1 MERVQTL
8 LERLSQQVNDLEPIE
23 DLLHTVQLMQQE
35 LLHLQSTTTS
45 SNAQRIAFHAP
56 ISTPTEIQSTDK
68 ITLDLDINPQDVEA
82 ELEQIRQIAEAKNSI
97 SIKNRKALHFD
108 PIEDTPTLSHQTP
121 TTTAKT
127 FVPEPTAAA
136 PIAPSDYP
144 DMSQNIPEAEIPKI
158 SQKPEPTS
166 AEIHETI
173 AASLQNASLNDALS
187 KPQKELSERLQ
198 ETPIKDL
205 KKAIGINDRYLFIQE
220 LFKGDEAMY
229 ERCIKTINAFSIY
242 PEAEYW
248 IRRELKTKLGW
259 NDQSEAS
266 QAFAHLVKRRF
277 SAM

>member
-8 LERLSQQVNDLEPIE
+8 LERLTQQVNDLEPIE
-23 DLLHTVQLMQQE
+23 DLLHTVQLMQHE
-35 LLHLQSTTTS
+35 LLHLKSSATTPGS
-45 SNAQRIAFHAP
+45 QRIAFHAP
-56 ISTPTEIQSTDK
+56 VAPPAENQATDK

-108 PIEDTPTLSHQTP
+108 PIEDTPTLSHQLPVPSVTATEVDETSSTLSIDDSQLDQLINEPESQPIISAQPETP
-121 TTTAKT
+121 AT
-127 FVPEPTAAA
+127 
-136 PIAPSDYP
+136 
-144 DMSQNIPEAEIPKI
+144 
-158 SQKPEPTS
+158 
-166 AEIHETI
+166 EIHETI
-173 AASLQNASLNDALS
+173 AAYIPSASLNDSLN

-229 ERCIKTINAFSIY
+229 ERSIKTINAFSIY

-259 NDQSEAS
+259 NEQSEAT

-277 SAM
+277 SAI

>member
-8 LERLSQQVNDLEPIE
+8 LERLNQQVNDLEPIE
-23 DLLHTVQLMQQE
+23 DLLHTLQLMQHE
-35 LLHLQSTTTS
+35 LLHLKSSATTLS
-45 SNAQRIAFHAP
+45 SQRIAFHAP
-56 ISTPTEIQSTDK
+56 IATPTGNQSTDK
-68 ITLDLDINPQDVEA
+68 ITLDLDINPEDVEA

-108 PIEDTPTLSHQTP
+108 PIEDTPTLSHQLP
-121 TTTAKT
+121 VAAPVAP
-127 FVPEPTAAA
+127 VPETTDSPS
-136 PIAPSDYP
+136 IIPSDHFGLEH
-144 DMSQNIPEAEIPKI
+144 NINE
-158 SQKPEPTS
+158 PEPQAIS
-166 AEIHETI
+166 PNPEMPSPEIHETI
-173 AASLQNASLNDALS
+173 AASIPNASLNDALN

-229 ERCIKTINAFSIY
+229 ERSIKTINAFSIY

-259 NDQSEAS
+259 NDQSEAT

-277 SAM
+277 SAI

>member
-8 LERLSQQVNDLEPIE
+8 LERLTQQVNNLESIE
-23 DLLHTVQLMQQE
+23 DLLHTVQLMQHE
-35 LLHLQSTTTS
+35 LLHLQSAATIS
-45 SNAQRIAFHAP
+45 SAPRTAFHAP
-56 ISTPTEIQSTDK
+56 ITNPVETQSTDK

-108 PIEDTPTLSHQTP
+108 PIEDTPTLSHQLPNSPQQTP
-121 TTTAKT
+121 
-127 FVPEPTAAA
+127 VPEFTEAIPSL
-136 PIAPSDYP
+136 PSDHS
-144 DMSQNIPEAEIPKI
+144 DIDQNISEPETQHVTPMLEEN
-158 SQKPEPTS
+158 SL
-166 AEIHETI
+166 EIHETI
-173 AASLQNASLNDALS
+173 AASMPNASLNDALN

-220 LFKGDEAMY
+220 LFKGDEAMF
-229 ERCIKTINAFSIY
+229 ERSLKTINSFSIY

-259 NDQSEAS
+259 NDQSEAT
-266 QAFAHLVKRRF
+266 QTFNHLVKRRF
-277 SAM
+277 SAI

>member
-8 LERLSQQVNDLEPIE
+8 LERLTQQVNNLESIE
-23 DLLHTVQLMQQE
+23 DLLHTVQLMQHE
-35 LLHLQSTTTS
+35 LLHLQSTATTPS
-45 SNAQRIAFHAP
+45 SQRIAFHAP
-56 ISTPTEIQSTDK
+56 ITNPVETQSTDK

-108 PIEDTPTLSHQTP
+108 PIEDTPTLSHQISPPPPPALESTVEKP
-121 TTTAKT
+121 ND
-127 FVPEPTAAA
+127 
-136 PIAPSDYP
+136 PSDISGV
-144 DMSQNIPEAEIPKI
+144 DQNITEAETKRV
-158 SQKPEPTS
+158 SLKLEENS
-166 AEIHETI
+166 VEIHETI
-173 AASLQNASLNDALS
+173 AASLQNASLNDALN

-220 LFKGDEAMY
+220 LFKGDEAMF
-229 ERCIKTINAFSIY
+229 ERSLKTINAFSIY

-259 NDQSEAS
+259 NEQSEAT
-266 QAFAHLVKRRF
+266 QAFNHLVKRRF
-277 SAM
+277 SAI